1 MAIKTDLVTQQPEI
15 GQLIREIRLTTGLT
29 QQKFGDVLGF
39 SYPTISR
46 WENGL
51 TTPSDLAIHKIELH
65 LRRMGERGQSLLK
78 KNIGSR

>member
-15 GQLIREIRLTTGLT
+15 GQLIREIRLSNGLT

-65 LRRMGERGQSLLK
+65 LRRMGERGQYLLK
-78 KNIGSR
+78 RNIGSR

>member
-78 KNIGSR
+78 RNIGSR

>member
-1 MAIKTDLVTQQPEI
+1 MAIKTDLVTKQPEI
-15 GQLIREIRLTTGLT
+15 GQLIREIRLSSGLT

-51 TTPSDLAIHKIELH
+51 STPSDLAIHKIELH
-65 LRRMGERGQSLLK
+65 LRRMGERGQSLLN
-78 KNIGSR
+78 KNLVSL